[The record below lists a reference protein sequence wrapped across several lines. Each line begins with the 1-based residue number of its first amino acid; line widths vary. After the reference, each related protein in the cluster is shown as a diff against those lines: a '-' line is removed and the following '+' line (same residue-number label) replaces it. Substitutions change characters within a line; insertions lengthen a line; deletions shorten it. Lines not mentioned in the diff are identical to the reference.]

1 MKAGVIKS
9 KCSSRGEGVSES
21 KGWSYFLFIWVPL
34 HLEVCLDSSL
44 AEKSF
49 VCALL
54 APWILIGGE
63 GLSESGVAWKHMS
76 GTEVALPGI

>member
-1 MKAGVIKS
+1 M
-9 KCSSRGEGVSES
+9 ELLP
-21 KGWSYFLFIWVPL
+21 F
-34 HLEVCLDSSL
+34 HLGPSASGEVCLDSL